1 MTQKNTLAIIAV
13 LAAILSVSTF
23 SIVLNSAKVQA
34 QEGQT
39 FSASLSGKDEVPPTE
54 SNSTGTAKFQV
65 DENSSQISY
74 WVNVTG
80 IKKIN
85 QAHIHNGTEGQ
96 NGDIVVTLS
105 KSKSAKGNESPPNL
119 GFSGNITKDDLQ
131 GPLKGKEISDLVKLM
146 SDGGAYANVHTD
158 KYPKGAIRGQIS
170 STSGSTEAD
179 ASANTTTASGN
190 TEADTSANTTTASG
204 NTEDGKTTA
213 DHSTSEHQSTD
224 SPDMDVD
231 ESMR

>member
-13 LAAILSVSTF
+13 LAAVLSVSTF

-65 DENSSQISY
+65 DENSSQVSY

-96 NGDIVVTLS
+96 NGDIVVTLT
-105 KSKSAKGNESPPNL
+105 KDKSAKGNESPPNI
-119 GFSGNITKDDLQ
+119 GFSGNITKDDLH
-131 GPLKGKEISDLVKLM
+131 GPLKDKELTDLVSLM
-146 SDGGAYANVHTD
+146 SDGNAYVNVHTD
-158 KYPKGAIRGQIS
+158 KYPDGAIRGQIS
-170 STSGSTEAD
+170 SGEASTVGMSTEGSTMTSENG
-179 ASANTTTASGN
+179 SAPVMEQDSNLTQSGN
-190 TEADTSANTTTASG
+190 TTS
-204 NTEDGKTTA
+204 
-213 DHSTSEHQSTD
+213 
-224 SPDMDVD
+224 
-231 ESMR
+231 

>member
-13 LAAILSVSTF
+13 LAAVLSVSTF
-23 SIVLNSAKVQA
+23 SIVINSAKVQA

-65 DENSSQISY
+65 DENSSQVSY

-96 NGDIVVTLS
+96 NGDIVVTLT
-105 KSKSAKGNESPPNL
+105 KNKSAKGNDGPPNI

-131 GPLKGKEISDLVKLM
+131 GPLKDKELTDLVSLM
-146 SDGGAYANVHTD
+146 SDGNAYVNVHTD
-158 KYPKGAIRGQIS
+158 KYPDGAIRGQIS
-170 STSGSTEAD
+170 SGEASTVGMSTEGSTMTSEN
-179 ASANTTTASGN
+179 ASAPTMEQDSNLTQSGN
-190 TEADTSANTTTASG
+190 TAS
-204 NTEDGKTTA
+204 
-213 DHSTSEHQSTD
+213 
-224 SPDMDVD
+224 
-231 ESMR
+231 

>member
-13 LAAILSVSTF
+13 LAAVLSVSTF

-65 DENSSQISY
+65 DENSSQVSY

-96 NGDIVVTLS
+96 NGDIVVTLT
-105 KSKSAKGNESPPNL
+105 KNKSAKGNDDLPNI

-131 GPLKGKEISDLVKLM
+131 GPLKDKELTDLVSLM
-146 SDGGAYANVHTD
+146 SDGNAYVNVHTD
-158 KYPKGAIRGQIS
+158 KYPDGAIRGQIS
-170 STSGSTEAD
+170 SGEASTVGMSTEGSTMTSENG
-179 ASANTTTASGN
+179 SAPVMEQDSNLTQSSNTTS
-190 TEADTSANTTTASG
+190 
-204 NTEDGKTTA
+204 
-213 DHSTSEHQSTD
+213 
-224 SPDMDVD
+224 
-231 ESMR
+231 

>member
-1 MTQKNTLAIIAV
+1 MTQKNTLAMIAV
-13 LAAILSVSTF
+13 LAAVLSVSTF

-39 FSASLSGKDEVPPTE
+39 FSASLSGKDEVTPTE

-65 DENSSQISY
+65 DENSSHVSY

-96 NGDIVVTLS
+96 NGDIVVTLT
-105 KSKSAKGNESPPNL
+105 KNKSAKGNDGPPNI

-131 GPLKGKEISDLVKLM
+131 GPLKNKELTDLVSLM
-146 SDGGAYANVHTD
+146 SEGNAYVNVHTD
-158 KYPKGAIRGQIS
+158 KYPDGAIRGQIS
-170 STSGSTEAD
+170 SGEASTVGMSTEGSTMTSEN
-179 ASANTTTASGN
+179 ASAPMMEQDSNLTQSSNTTS
-190 TEADTSANTTTASG
+190 
-204 NTEDGKTTA
+204 
-213 DHSTSEHQSTD
+213 
-224 SPDMDVD
+224 
-231 ESMR
+231 

>member
-13 LAAILSVSTF
+13 LAAVLSVSTF

-39 FSASLSGKDEVPPTE
+39 FSATLSGKDEVPPTK

-65 DENSSQISY
+65 NENSSQVSY

-96 NGDIVVTLS
+96 NGDIVVTLA
-105 KSKSAKGNESPPNL
+105 KNKSAKGNDGPANI
-119 GFSGNITKDDLQ
+119 GFSGNITKDELQ

-146 SDGGAYANVHTD
+146 SDGGAYANAHTD

-170 STSGSTEAD
+170 SGEASTVGISTADSTLTSGN
-179 ASANTTTASGN
+179 ASAPVMDQTSNLTQSGN
-190 TEADTSANTTTASG
+190 TTS
-204 NTEDGKTTA
+204 
-213 DHSTSEHQSTD
+213 
-224 SPDMDVD
+224 
-231 ESMR
+231 

>member
-13 LAAILSVSTF
+13 LAAVLSVSTF
-23 SIVLNSAKVQA
+23 SIVLNSPLVQA

-54 SNSTGTAKFQV
+54 SNSTGTTKFQV
-65 DENSSQISY
+65 DENSSQVSY

-96 NGDIVVTLS
+96 NGDIVVTLT
-105 KSKSAKGNESPPNL
+105 KNKSAKGNDGPPNI

-131 GPLKGKEISDLVKLM
+131 GPLKDKELTDLVSLM
-146 SDGGAYANVHTD
+146 SDGNAYVNVHTD
-158 KYPKGAIRGQIS
+158 KYPDGAIRGQIS
-170 STSGSTEAD
+170 SGEASTVGMSTEGSTMTSEN
-179 ASANTTTASGN
+179 ASAPMMEQNSNLTQSSNTTS
-190 TEADTSANTTTASG
+190 
-204 NTEDGKTTA
+204 
-213 DHSTSEHQSTD
+213 
-224 SPDMDVD
+224 
-231 ESMR
+231 

>member
-13 LAAILSVSTF
+13 LAAVLSVSTF

-65 DENSSQISY
+65 DENSSQVSY

-96 NGDIVVTLS
+96 NGDIVVTLT
-105 KSKSAKGNESPPNL
+105 KNKSAKGNDGLANI

-131 GPLKGKEISDLVKLM
+131 GPLKDKELTDLVSLM
-146 SDGGAYANVHTD
+146 SDGNAYVNVHTD
-158 KYPKGAIRGQIS
+158 KYPDGAIRGQIS
-170 STSGSTEAD
+170 SGEASTVGMSTEGSTMTSEN
-179 ASANTTTASGN
+179 ASAPVMEQNSNLTQSGN
-190 TEADTSANTTTASG
+190 TTS
-204 NTEDGKTTA
+204 
-213 DHSTSEHQSTD
+213 
-224 SPDMDVD
+224 
-231 ESMR
+231 

>member
-13 LAAILSVSTF
+13 LAAVLSVSTF

-54 SNSTGTAKFQV
+54 SNSSGTAKFKV
-65 DENSSQISY
+65 DENSSQVSY

-96 NGDIVVTLS
+96 NGDIVVTLT
-105 KSKSAKGNESPPNL
+105 KNKSAKGNDGPPNI

-131 GPLKGKEISDLVKLM
+131 GPLKDKELTDLVSLM
-146 SDGGAYANVHTD
+146 SDGNAYVNVHTD
-158 KYPKGAIRGQIS
+158 KYPDGAIRGQIS
-170 STSGSTEAD
+170 SGEASTVGMSTEGSTMTSEN
-179 ASANTTTASGN
+179 ASAPMMEQNGNLTQSGN
-190 TEADTSANTTTASG
+190 TTS
-204 NTEDGKTTA
+204 
-213 DHSTSEHQSTD
+213 
-224 SPDMDVD
+224 
-231 ESMR
+231 

>member
-13 LAAILSVSTF
+13 LAAVLSVSTF

-105 KSKSAKGNESPPNL
+105 KSKSAKGNESPPNS

-131 GPLKGKEISDLVKLM
+131 GPLKDKELTDLVSLM
-146 SDGGAYANVHTD
+146 SDGNAYVNVHTD
-158 KYPKGAIRGQIS
+158 KYPDGAIRGQIS
-170 STSGSTEAD
+170 SGEASTVGMSTEGSTMTSEN
-179 ASANTTTASGN
+179 ASATMMEQDSNLTQSSNTTS
-190 TEADTSANTTTASG
+190 
-204 NTEDGKTTA
+204 
-213 DHSTSEHQSTD
+213 
-224 SPDMDVD
+224 
-231 ESMR
+231 

>member
-13 LAAILSVSTF
+13 LAAVLSVGTF
-23 SIVLNSAKVQA
+23 SIILNSVKVQA

-65 DENSSQISY
+65 DENSSQVSY

-96 NGDIVVTLS
+96 NGDIVVTLT
-105 KSKSAKGNESPPNL
+105 KNKSAKGNDGPPNI

-131 GPLKGKEISDLVKLM
+131 GPLKDKELTDLVSLM
-146 SDGGAYANVHTD
+146 SDGNAYVNVHTD
-158 KYPKGAIRGQIS
+158 KYPDGAIRGQIS
-170 STSGSTEAD
+170 SGEASTVGMSTEGSTMTSEN
-179 ASANTTTASGN
+179 ASAPMMEQDSNLTQSSNTTS
-190 TEADTSANTTTASG
+190 
-204 NTEDGKTTA
+204 
-213 DHSTSEHQSTD
+213 
-224 SPDMDVD
+224 
-231 ESMR
+231 

>member
-13 LAAILSVSTF
+13 LAAVLSVSTF

-65 DENSSQISY
+65 DENSSQVSY

-96 NGDIVVTLS
+96 NGDIVVTLT
-105 KSKSAKGNESPPNL
+105 KNKSAKGNDGPPNI

-131 GPLKGKEISDLVKLM
+131 GPLKDKELTDLVSLM
-146 SDGGAYANVHTD
+146 SDGNAYVNVHTD
-158 KYPKGAIRGQIS
+158 KYPDGAIRGQIS
-170 STSGSTEAD
+170 SGEASTVGMSTEGSTMTSEN
-179 ASANTTTASGN
+179 ASAPMMEQNNNLTQSSNTTS
-190 TEADTSANTTTASG
+190 
-204 NTEDGKTTA
+204 
-213 DHSTSEHQSTD
+213 
-224 SPDMDVD
+224 
-231 ESMR
+231 

>member
-13 LAAILSVSTF
+13 LAAVLSVGTF
-23 SIVLNSAKVQA
+23 SIILNSVKVQA

-65 DENSSQISY
+65 DENSSQVSY

-96 NGDIVVTLS
+96 NGDIVVTLT
-105 KSKSAKGNESPPNL
+105 KNKSAKGNDGPPNI

-131 GPLKGKEISDLVKLM
+131 GPLKDKELTDLVSLM
-146 SDGGAYANVHTD
+146 SDGNAYVNVHTD
-158 KYPKGAIRGQIS
+158 KYPDGAIRGQIS
-170 STSGSTEAD
+170 SGEASTVGMSTEGSTMTSEN
-179 ASANTTTASGN
+179 ASAPTMEQDNNLTQSGN
-190 TEADTSANTTTASG
+190 TAS
-204 NTEDGKTTA
+204 
-213 DHSTSEHQSTD
+213 
-224 SPDMDVD
+224 
-231 ESMR
+231 

>member
-13 LAAILSVSTF
+13 LAAVLSVGTF

-65 DENSSQISY
+65 DENSSQVSY

-96 NGDIVVTLS
+96 NGDIVVTLT
-105 KSKSAKGNESPPNL
+105 KNKSAKGNDGPPNI

-131 GPLKGKEISDLVKLM
+131 GPLKDKELTDLVSLM
-146 SDGGAYANVHTD
+146 SDGNAYVNVHTD
-158 KYPKGAIRGQIS
+158 KYPDGAIRGQIS
-170 STSGSTEAD
+170 SGEASTVGMSTEGSTMTSE
-179 ASANTTTASGN
+179 N
-190 TEADTSANTTTASG
+190 TSAPMMEQNSNLTQSS
-204 NTEDGKTTA
+204 N
-213 DHSTSEHQSTD
+213 STS
-224 SPDMDVD
+224 
-231 ESMR
+231 

>member
-13 LAAILSVSTF
+13 LAAVLSVSTF

-34 QEGQT
+34 QQGQT

-96 NGDIVVTLS
+96 NGDIVVTLT
-105 KSKSAKGNESPPNL
+105 KSKSAKGNDSPPNI

-131 GPLKGKEISDLVKLM
+131 GPLKDKELSDLVSLM
-146 SDGGAYANVHTD
+146 SDGNAYVNVHTD
-158 KYPKGAIRGQIS
+158 KYPDGAIRGQIS
-170 STSGSTEAD
+170 AGEAD
-179 ASANTTTASGN
+179 TVGMSTQDSGMTSENTSAPMTEQNSSLTQSGN
-190 TEADTSANTTTASG
+190 TTS
-204 NTEDGKTTA
+204 
-213 DHSTSEHQSTD
+213 
-224 SPDMDVD
+224 
-231 ESMR
+231 

>member
-1 MTQKNTLAIIAV
+1 MIQKNTLAIIAV
-13 LAAILSVSTF
+13 LAAVLSVSTF

-65 DENSSQISY
+65 DENSSQVSY

-96 NGDIVVTLS
+96 NGDIVVTLT
-105 KSKSAKGNESPPNL
+105 KNKSAKGNDDPPNI

-131 GPLKGKEISDLVKLM
+131 GPLKDKELTDLVSLM
-146 SDGGAYANVHTD
+146 SDGNAYVNVHTD
-158 KYPKGAIRGQIS
+158 KYPDGAIRGQIS
-170 STSGSTEAD
+170 SGEASTVGMSTEGSTMTSE
-179 ASANTTTASGN
+179 N
-190 TEADTSANTTTASG
+190 TSAPMMEQNSNLTQSS
-204 NTEDGKTTA
+204 N
-213 DHSTSEHQSTD
+213 STS
-224 SPDMDVD
+224 
-231 ESMR
+231 

>member
-13 LAAILSVSTF
+13 LAAVLSVSTF

-65 DENSSQISY
+65 DENSSQVSY

-96 NGDIVVTLS
+96 NGDIVVTLT
-105 KSKSAKGNESPPNL
+105 KNKSAKGNDGPPNI

-131 GPLKGKEISDLVKLM
+131 GPLKDKELTDLVSLM
-146 SDGGAYANVHTD
+146 SDGNAYVNVHTD
-158 KYPKGAIRGQIS
+158 KYPDGAIRGQIS
-170 STSGSTEAD
+170 SGEASTVGMSTEGSTMTSEN
-179 ASANTTTASGN
+179 ASAPMMEQNSNLTQSGN
-190 TEADTSANTTTASG
+190 TTS
-204 NTEDGKTTA
+204 
-213 DHSTSEHQSTD
+213 
-224 SPDMDVD
+224 
-231 ESMR
+231 

>member
-13 LAAILSVSTF
+13 LAAVLSVSTF

-65 DENSSQISY
+65 DENSSQVSY

-96 NGDIVVTLS
+96 NGDIVVTLT
-105 KSKSAKGNESPPNL
+105 KNKSAKGNESPPNI

-131 GPLKGKEISDLVKLM
+131 GPLKDKELTDLVSLM
-146 SDGGAYANVHTD
+146 SDGNAYVNVHTD
-158 KYPKGAIRGQIS
+158 KYPDGAIRGQIS
-170 STSGSTEAD
+170 SGEARTVGMSTEGSTMTSEN
-179 ASANTTTASGN
+179 ASAPMMEQDSNLTQSSNTTS
-190 TEADTSANTTTASG
+190 
-204 NTEDGKTTA
+204 
-213 DHSTSEHQSTD
+213 
-224 SPDMDVD
+224 
-231 ESMR
+231 

>member
-13 LAAILSVSTF
+13 LAAVLSVSTF

-39 FSASLSGKDEVPPTE
+39 FSASLSDKDEVPPTE

-65 DENSSQISY
+65 DENSSQVSY

-170 STSGSTEAD
+170 SGEASTVGMSTAD
-179 ASANTTTASGN
+179 STMTMSENASAPMMEQNSNLTQSGN
-190 TEADTSANTTTASG
+190 TTS
-204 NTEDGKTTA
+204 
-213 DHSTSEHQSTD
+213 
-224 SPDMDVD
+224 
-231 ESMR
+231 

>member
-13 LAAILSVSTF
+13 LAAVLSVSTF

-54 SNSTGTAKFQV
+54 SNSSGTAKFKV
-65 DENSSQISY
+65 DENSSQVSY

-96 NGDIVVTLS
+96 NGDIVVTLT
-105 KSKSAKGNESPPNL
+105 KNKSAKGNDGPPNI

-131 GPLKGKEISDLVKLM
+131 GPLKDKELTDLVSLISD
-146 SDGGAYANVHTD
+146 GNAYVNVHTD
-158 KYPKGAIRGQIS
+158 KYPDGAIRGQIS
-170 STSGSTEAD
+170 SGEASTVGMSTEGSTMTSEN
-179 ASANTTTASGN
+179 ASAPMMEQNGNLTQSGN
-190 TEADTSANTTTASG
+190 TTS
-204 NTEDGKTTA
+204 
-213 DHSTSEHQSTD
+213 
-224 SPDMDVD
+224 
-231 ESMR
+231 

>member
-13 LAAILSVSTF
+13 LAAVLSVSTF

-65 DENSSQISY
+65 DENSSQVSY

-96 NGDIVVTLS
+96 NGDIVVTLT
-105 KSKSAKGNESPPNL
+105 KNKSAKGNDGPPNI

-131 GPLKGKEISDLVKLM
+131 GPLKDKELTDLVSLM
-146 SDGGAYANVHTD
+146 SDGNAYVNVHTD
-158 KYPKGAIRGQIS
+158 KYPDGAIRGQIS
-170 STSGSTEAD
+170 SGEASTVGMSTEGSTMTSEN
-179 ASANTTTASGN
+179 ASAPMMEQNSNLTQSSNTTS
-190 TEADTSANTTTASG
+190 
-204 NTEDGKTTA
+204 
-213 DHSTSEHQSTD
+213 
-224 SPDMDVD
+224 
-231 ESMR
+231 

>member
-13 LAAILSVSTF
+13 LAAVLSVGTF
-23 SIVLNSAKVQA
+23 SIILNSVKVQA

-65 DENSSQISY
+65 DKNSSQVSY

-96 NGDIVVTLS
+96 NGDIVVTLT
-105 KSKSAKGNESPPNL
+105 KNKSAKGNDGPPNI

-131 GPLKGKEISDLVKLM
+131 GPLKDKELTDLVSLM
-146 SDGGAYANVHTD
+146 SDGNAYVNVHTD
-158 KYPKGAIRGQIS
+158 KYPDGAIRGQIS
-170 STSGSTEAD
+170 SGEASTVGMSTEGSTMTSEN
-179 ASANTTTASGN
+179 ASAPMMEQDSNLTQSSNTTS
-190 TEADTSANTTTASG
+190 
-204 NTEDGKTTA
+204 
-213 DHSTSEHQSTD
+213 
-224 SPDMDVD
+224 
-231 ESMR
+231 